1 MACTYTSKLQNLTKP
16 VKIVSSNKVVL
27 KEEIQYRKRVFTEIS
42 EYFKHLVNNIV
53 RQERQ
58 NKDRSN
64 KVNPDDRE
72 TYKMQVMLPYSQ

>member
-1 MACTYTSKLQNLTKP
+1 MACTCTSKLQNLTKP